1 MKKNYSDLI
10 KLQKEMRKLVTE
22 KLLNKKVRFIG
33 GADVSTTKFSKI
45 GFGGIVVLDL
55 ENKLEFVDSSV
66 VSDEIEIPYI
76 PGLLGFREVPILLKA
91 YSKLKIKPDLIIVD
105 GQGKIH
111 PRGFGLA
118 CHLGV
123 ELNCPTIGCAK
134 SHLCGSFE
142 QPPKIRGSKTP
153 IILKEEIVGYALITK
168 DNVNPVF
175 VSVGNLITLEESV
188 KIILNTSPE
197 YRLPEPIRKAHR
209 IVNEIRSLHF

>member
-1 MKKNYSDLI
+1 MKKNYSDLT
-10 KLQKEMRKLVTE
+10 KLQEEMRKLVIE
-22 KLLNKKVRFIG
+22 KPLNKKMRFIA
-33 GADVSTTKFSKI
+33 GADVSIEKFSKI

-55 ENKLEFVDSSV
+55 ENKLEIVDSSV

-91 YSKLKIKPDLIIVD
+91 YSKLKVKPDLIIVD

-134 SHLCGSFE
+134 SLLCGTFE
-142 QPPKIRGSKTP
+142 QPLKIRGSKSP
-153 IILKEEIVGYALITK
+153 VIFKEEIVGYALTTK
-168 DNVNPVF
+168 DNIKPIF
-175 VSVGNLITLEESV
+175 ISIGNLITLDEAVE
-188 KIILNTSPE
+188 IILKVTPK
-197 YRLPEPIRKAHR
+197 YRLPDPIREAHK
-209 IVNEIRSLHF
+209 IVNEKRNNYF

>member
-10 KLQKEMRKLVTE
+10 KLQEEMRKLVIE
-22 KLLNKKVRFIG
+22 KPLNKKIRFIA
-33 GADVSTTKFSKI
+33 GADVSTEKFSKI

-55 ENKLEFVDSSV
+55 ENKLEIIDSSV

-91 YSKLKIKPDLIIVD
+91 YSKLKVKPDLIIVD

-134 SHLCGSFE
+134 SLLCGTFE
-142 QPPKIRGSKTP
+142 QLLKIRGSKSP
-153 IILKEEIVGYALITK
+153 VIFKEEIVGYALTTK
-168 DNVNPVF
+168 DNIKPIF
-175 VSVGNLITLEESV
+175 ISIGNLITLDEAVE
-188 KIILNTSPE
+188 IILKVTPK
-197 YRLPEPIRKAHR
+197 YRLPDPIREAHK
-209 IVNEIRSLHF
+209 IVNEKRKNYF

>member
-10 KLQKEMRKLVTE
+10 KLQEEMRKLVIE
-22 KLLNKKVRFIG
+22 KPLNKKIRFIA
-33 GADVSTTKFSKI
+33 GADVSTEKFSKI

-55 ENKLEFVDSSV
+55 ENKLEIIDSSV

-91 YSKLKIKPDLIIVD
+91 YSKLKVKPDLIIVD

-134 SHLCGSFE
+134 SLLCGTFE
-142 QPPKIRGSKTP
+142 QPLKIRGSKSP
-153 IILKEEIVGYALITK
+153 VIFKEEIVGYALTTK
-168 DNVNPVF
+168 DNIKPIF
-175 VSVGNLITLEESV
+175 ISIGNLITLDEAVE
-188 KIILNTSPE
+188 IILKVTPK
-197 YRLPEPIRKAHR
+197 YRLPDPIREAHK
-209 IVNEIRSLHF
+209 IVNEKRKNYF

>member
-1 MKKNYSDLI
+1 MKKNYSDLT
-10 KLQKEMRKLVTE
+10 KLQEEMRKLVIE
-22 KLLNKKVRFIG
+22 KPLNTKIRFIA
-33 GADVSTTKFSKI
+33 GADVSTEKFSKI

-55 ENKLEFVDSSV
+55 ENKLEIIDSSV

-91 YSKLKIKPDLIIVD
+91 YSKLKVKPDLIIVD

-134 SHLCGSFE
+134 SLLCGTFE
-142 QPPKIRGSKTP
+142 QPLKIGGSKSP
-153 IILKEEIVGYALITK
+153 VIFKEEIVGYALTTK
-168 DNVNPVF
+168 DNIKPIF
-175 VSVGNLITLEESV
+175 ISIGNLITLDEAVE
-188 KIILNTSPE
+188 IILKVTPK
-197 YRLPEPIRKAHR
+197 YRLPDPIREAHK
-209 IVNEIRSLHF
+209 IVNEKRKNYF

>member
-10 KLQKEMRKLVTE
+10 NLQKEMRKLVIE
-22 KLLNKKVRFIG
+22 KPLNKKMRFIA
-33 GADVSTTKFSKI
+33 GADVSIEKFSKI

-55 ENKLEFVDSSV
+55 ENKLEIIDSSV

-91 YSKLKIKPDLIIVD
+91 YSKLKVTPDLIIVD

-123 ELNCPTIGCAK
+123 ELNCPTVGCAK
-134 SHLCGSFE
+134 SLLCGTFE
-142 QPPKIRGSKTP
+142 QPLKVRGSKSP
-153 IILKEEIVGYALITK
+153 VIFKEEIVGYALTTK
-168 DNVNPVF
+168 DNVKPVF
-175 VSVGNLITLEESV
+175 ISIGNLVTLDEAVE
-188 KIILNTSPE
+188 IILKVTPK
-197 YRLPEPIRKAHR
+197 YRLPDPIREAHK
-209 IVNEIRSLHF
+209 IVNEKRKHYF